1 MLVGS
6 LHICFAATGR
16 QSRHSHKLFY
26 HTWLVSG
33 YATSFGSA
41 YTVFTDW

>member
-16 QSRHSHKLFY
+16 QSRHSHKFY